1 MITAAQYAGKYEQ
14 IGTDTYR
21 VLVQLTD
28 DVAGVSTKWFDAHGA
43 TATAIRDDV
52 SRQIAALNDLKSI
65 KSVLDGIANGTNIP
79 VVAPAAPGPPA
90 PTAQQQYFAN
100 VARLIHLK
108 QLIDAGGL
116 DPATKEVTDL
126 QASLK
131 AAYQS
136 GYAAA
141 F

>member
-1 MITAAQYAGKYEQ
+1 MITTAQYAGKYEQ

-28 DVAGVSTKWFDAHGA
+28 DVAGVSTKWFEAHGA
-43 TATAIRDDV
+43 TAVAIRDDV
-52 SRQIAALNDLKSI
+52 SRQIAAINDIRSV

-79 VVAPAAPGPPA
+79 VAAPAVPA
-90 PTAQQQYFAN
+90 LTAQQQYFAN
-100 VARLIHLK
+100 VARAIHLK

-116 DPATKEVTDL
+116 DPATKEFTDL
-126 QASLK
+126 QVSLK
-131 AAYQS
+131 AAYQVA
-136 GYAAA
+136 YAAA